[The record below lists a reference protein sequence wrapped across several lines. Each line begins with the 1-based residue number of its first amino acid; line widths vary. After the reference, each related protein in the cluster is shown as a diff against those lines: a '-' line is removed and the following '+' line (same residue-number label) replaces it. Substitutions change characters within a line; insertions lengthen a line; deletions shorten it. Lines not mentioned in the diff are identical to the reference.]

1 METAELEAQVYS
13 GLCADVDLIAE
24 LAKAEKSIFHLQ
36 APSDNSARYP
46 AIVYAPISDVPALAG
61 DDIELAHRITIR
73 LHIITLDGQYSG
85 IYRQIN
91 RVMQGLGFARRQ
103 TTPYVENGQKILIA
117 DYIIG
122 VDS

>member
-1 METAELEAQVYS
+1 MEAQVYA
-13 GLCADVDLIAE
+13 GLCEDTELTAE
-24 LAKAEKSIFHLQ
+24 LAKGEDSIFHLQ
-36 APSDNSARYP
+36 APSDDSARYP
-46 AIVYAPISDVPALAG
+46 AIVYAPISDVPTLEG
-61 DDIELAHRITIR
+61 DDIELAHRVTIR